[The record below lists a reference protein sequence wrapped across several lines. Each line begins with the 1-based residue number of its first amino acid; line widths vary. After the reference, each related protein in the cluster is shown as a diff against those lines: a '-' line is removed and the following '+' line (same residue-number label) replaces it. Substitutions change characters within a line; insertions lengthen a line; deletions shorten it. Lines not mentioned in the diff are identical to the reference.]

1 MKIDLY
7 SDKVFTPNKLAL
19 IKSAIV
25 LNGSDFNPPH
35 VGLLLNN
42 MYFSSTANGL
52 KINVPF
58 EHIFNAF
65 KRRKHKVIIASTNIN
80 IDLPLALE
88 IFKQHDFL
96 GVNYSCYKPVKV
108 YFEKSLNTL
117 FDATYVYQ
125 LLPILVNQHILLDF
139 HHHGFNVEGH
149 KKSIVL
155 PRYSEKEIL
164 NCIDKERSHFDRNA
178 EISVH

>member
-7 SDKVFTPNKLAL
+7 RDKVLKLNKLSL

-65 KRRKHKVIIASTNIN
+65 KRRKHKVIIASTNVN

-88 IFKQHDFL
+88 IFKLTNVSNPSFKIKFHWILFL
-96 GVNYSCYKPVKV
+96 Y
-108 YFEKSLNTL
+108 L
-117 FDATYVYQ
+117 F
-125 LLPILVNQHILLDF
+125 LFMP
-139 HHHGFNVEGH
+139 
-149 KKSIVL
+149 KK
-155 PRYSEKEIL
+155 R
-164 NCIDKERSHFDRNA
+164 
-178 EISVH
+178 

>member
-1 MKIDLY
+1 MRIDLY
-7 SDKVFTPNKLAL
+7 GDKVFKPNNLAL

-25 LNGSDFNPPH
+25 LNGSDFNPQH

-42 MYFSSTANGL
+42 KYFSSTANGL

-108 YFEKSLNTL
+108 CFEKSLNTI

-125 LLPILVNQHILLDF
+125 LLPILVNRNILWIF
-139 HHHGFNVEGH
+139 
-149 KKSIVL
+149 ITMVL
-155 PRYSEKEIL
+155 MLRNTKNLLFQDILKEIL
-164 NCIDKERSHFDRNA
+164 NCIDKEDFF
-178 EISVH
+178 